1 MNPQG
6 SNSAPSAVQ
15 LNSSDLSNQLSILQ
29 SSQNNQTP
37 IYYQIVNPQ
46 VQQQQ
51 QQQHHQQQQQQ
62 FSVLGL
68 QGLYPAGAFGLVQ
81 NNGQAVKNPV
91 QQNFQVLQS
100 GGPQQQQQQR
110 IPGQETNSW
119 LTR

>member
-51 QQQHHQQQQQQ
+51 QQQHQQQQQ

-68 QGLYPAGAFGLVQ
+68 QGLYPAAAFGLVQ

-91 QQNFQVLQS
+91 QQNFQADIYS
-100 GGPQQQQQQR
+100 
-110 IPGQETNSW
+110 IPISVET
-119 LTR
+119 T